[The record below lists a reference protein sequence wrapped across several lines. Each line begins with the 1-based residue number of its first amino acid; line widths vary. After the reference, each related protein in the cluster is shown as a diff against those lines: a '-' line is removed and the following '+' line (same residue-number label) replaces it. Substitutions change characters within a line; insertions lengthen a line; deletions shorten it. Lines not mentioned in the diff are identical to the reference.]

1 MHANAEKHK
10 SKLKD
15 QDIVRENLKSNG
27 SNLKY
32 VMISTVQ
39 LLIIIVITNITINT
53 ENMVTMDN
61 MAIMLKEII

>member
-27 SNLKY
+27 SNPKY